1 MAEALYQF
9 TDQERAPYEK
19 TPLPLLVMQVID
31 GKYHAL
37 LASDEYCKM
46 VGSDRESMLEY
57 LSHHS
62 FGRVYPADV
71 VRLATF
77 SASAVKYPQCH
88 LTYRLSIKGEYHT
101 LFAHSKRIKTE
112 DGTILLLV
120 TYFDL
125 GNDQSQQTKE
135 QSESPDMDLLT
146 GMPNVS
152 YFSKFGDDFLRK
164 LLKQTGQVD
173 VIYFDISSL
182 HSYNDH
188 FGFLQGNQLIN
199 KCGEIIRASFQEGL
213 TLRYVD
219 DSFLTITAPSQIK
232 KLLPEIK
239 KKVADFSADKVTTVR
254 AGVYQ
259 VKEMEAATSAAD
271 KAYQVYNTS
280 VKKRFEMQ
288 DYFT

>member
-9 TDQERAPYEK
+9 TDQERALYEK

-31 GKYHAL
+31 GEYHAL

-125 GNDQSQQTKE
+125 GKT
-135 QSESPDMDLLT
+135 
-146 GMPNVS
+146 
-152 YFSKFGDDFLRK
+152 
-164 LLKQTGQVD
+164 
-173 VIYFDISSL
+173 
-182 HSYNDH
+182 
-188 FGFLQGNQLIN
+188 
-199 KCGEIIRASFQEGL
+199 RAS
-213 TLRYVD
+213 RPR
-219 DSFLTITAPSQIK
+219 S
-232 KLLPEIK
+232 
-239 KKVADFSADKVTTVR
+239 KVNPPTWTC
-254 AGVYQ
+254 
-259 VKEMEAATSAAD
+259 
-271 KAYQVYNTS
+271 
-280 VKKRFEMQ
+280 
-288 DYFT
+288 